1 MKLKKLC
8 AALLSGVLVLGAMTA
23 NAPAFQRIT
32 GMDRVTVTAE
42 AASTLRR
49 PCDPEHP
56 MLIVHIDTWNVA
68 DPAKVIQSIPEDIR
82 PYCVFNIS
90 LSIYWNNHQWGLV
103 QNGYECAKSW
113 LKTCSDEGVWCMIQ
127 PASGGQCHFPD
138 YDNSYNI
145 VNSPNKG
152 LYVQHADEDYENTIY
167 AEFFRDYPGF
177 IGFNYSEQ
185 FWGFDSADHPCTF
198 QQRYQHFA
206 HLLKLCNKYGGYLNI
221 NWCANQWSAPLNPI
235 AMLKTNTQWRE
246 ACEKY
251 GQNLQLEEK
260 YTQGSFIEDVESEVL
275 GFYLAGYCGSW
286 GVRYDETGWTDC
298 DDNGKVQ
305 FSKNYYRQ
313 ITGMPIHMERMV
325 LNGATVIDG
334 PELVWQDDF
343 RETGYNDSEGYRCRG
358 WETKDIYYDSTLAF
372 FRKVIDGT
380 VRIPSR
386 QEVIDRTQFV
396 VIQDVNSGDDHKKY
410 STYETLFEGLYR
422 MPGDGNLRN
431 NNNLYKST
439 GRYPTIPTVYAL
451 RDDVAKS
458 FKYQLKQS
466 QLGSRWSSIS
476 AKQDEFNKVFPALYS
491 GNCYVANYNNSWV
504 TYNPNKTGKNCGGVF
519 DLKYN
524 TCKSMDVNFN
534 AYGNALITEY
544 PDHIDIHTNNFDNKA
559 QTTLKTDTF
568 KVNGCKAQPTY
579 TAKDT
584 GRNQTKSQISES
596 YSNGTYTL
604 TVKHNGPVDITI
616 KCSGNE
622 TNRLTNTPAKKV
634 QTIAQPAPYTGTRQ
648 YEGEFFDLKNCEGYV
663 GNACGSGVTGVQGQ
677 GFLKFGKK
685 ENAMAK
691 DTVRTGKA
699 GDFTLKLRYSNTSDI
714 NNVDLYV
721 NNSKVTTLKLSNTN
735 GYSNWKT
742 VEQKITLK
750 QGDNRVEFKANG
762 ALSSSLY
769 IDNFTVDGDFGAGT
783 AQTVVVSEPEP
794 LSGKLIKELTVNDTE
809 NASDW
814 SICDSISVGANVY
827 GDRDITV
834 VSAPAELANAEAI
847 RTACDSKLYT
857 QALAEFKAGAD
868 MAVYAAVDK
877 RVMDRLDW
885 LKNWTDTGAAV
896 TTSNDVELE
905 LFRTTAKSGEKVTLG
920 TNGGDNESANYIVFA
935 VALSDEKPI
944 TTTTT
949 TTTTT
954 ITTATTTT
962 EETTT
967 TTTTTTTTAVPEEDI
982 LWGDANCDGKVTVA
996 DSVAIL
1002 QYVANAD
1009 KFALTEQGKRNA
1021 DVYNTGDGITSRD
1034 ALSIQMYDAD
1044 VIDSLPE
1051 V

>member
-1 MKLKKLC
+1 MKLKKMLT
-8 AALLSGVLVLGAMTA
+8 ALLSGVLALGAIA
-23 NAPAFQRIT
+23 APEAYRLP
-32 GMDRVTVTAE
+32 VTDSTTITAE

-68 DPAKVIQSIPEDIR
+68 DPAKVIQAIPEDIR

-113 LKTCSDEGVWCMIQ
+113 LKTCADEGVWCMIQ

-145 VNSPNKG
+145 VDSPNKG

-167 AEFFRDYPGF
+167 AEFFRDYPSF

-198 QQRYQHFA
+198 QQRYQHFS

-235 AMLKTNTQWRE
+235 AMLKTNPQWRE

-275 GFYLAGYCGSW
+275 GFYLAGYCGSF

-305 FSKNYYRQ
+305 FQKNYYRQ

-325 LNGATVIDG
+325 LNGATIIDG

-372 FRKVIDGT
+372 FRKVIDGS
-380 VRIPSR
+380 VKIPSR
-386 QEVIDRTQFV
+386 QEVIDRTQY
-396 VIQDVNSGDDHKKY
+396 VIIHDVNSGDDHKKY

-422 MPGDGNLRN
+422 MPGDGNLRY

-451 RDDVAKS
+451 RDDTAKS
-458 FKYQLKQS
+458 FKYQIKQS
-466 QLGSRWSSIS
+466 ELPARWGNIS
-476 AKQDEFNKVFPALYS
+476 AKQNELNQMFPQLYT
-491 GNCYVANYNNSWV
+491 GTCYIANYQNTWV
-504 TYNPNKTGKNCGGVF
+504 TYNNNKTGKNCGGVF

-534 AYGNALITEY
+534 AYGNALINEY
-544 PDHIDIHTNNFDNKA
+544 SDHIDIHANNFDNKQ
-559 QTTLKTDTF
+559 QTTLSTDTF
-568 KVNGCKAQPTY
+568 KINGCASKPTY

-584 GRNQTKSQISES
+584 GRNQAKSQITED
-596 YSNGTYTL
+596 YNNGTYTL
-604 TVKHNGPVDITI
+604 TVKHNGPVDITVNCI
-616 KCSGNE
+616 GNE
-622 TNRLTNTPAKKV
+622 SGRASAPAKKALTV
-634 QTIAQPAPYTGTRQ
+634 PASAAPYTGTRQ

-663 GNACGSGVTGVQGQ
+663 GNACGSGVNNVQGQ
-677 GFLKFGKK
+677 GFLKFGKNG
-685 ENAMAK
+685 NAMAK

-699 GDFTLKLRYSNTSDI
+699 GDFTLKLRYSSTSDI

-721 NNSKVTTLKLSNTN
+721 NNNKVTTLKLSNTN

-762 ALSSSLY
+762 GLSSSLY

-783 AQTVVVSEPEP
+783 SQTVVVSEPEP
-794 LSGKLIKELTVNDTE
+794 LSGKLITELTVKDTE
-809 NASDW
+809 NAADW
-814 SICDSISVGANVY
+814 SITNGFKSGDTVY
-827 GDRDITV
+827 GDRDITA
-834 VSAPAELANAEAI
+834 VSVPANLANAEMVK
-847 RTACDSKLYT
+847 TACDSKLFT
-857 QALAEFKAGAD
+857 GDLGTFKAGAD
-868 MAVYAAVDK
+868 IAVYAAVDS
-877 RVMDRLDW
+877 RVNGDLDW
-885 LKNWTDTGAAV
+885 LKSWTKTGSAI
-896 TTSNDVELE
+896 TTSNDVTLE
-905 LFRTTAKSGEKVTLG
+905 IYKLNVTSGETVTLG
-920 TNGGDNESANYIVFA
+920 TNGGNNESANYLIFA
-935 VALSDEKPI
+935 VAAADDYLLGDVNGDGRINAIDMTLAKRI
-944 TTTTT
+944 VLTN
-949 TTTTT
+949 
-954 ITTATTTT
+954 A
-962 EETTT
+962 
-967 TTTTTTTTAVPEEDI
+967 AVNP
-982 LWGDANCDGKVTVA
+982 A
-996 DSVAIL
+996 
-1002 QYVANAD
+1002 
-1009 KFALTEQGKRNA
+1009 A
-1021 DVYNTGDGITSRD
+1021 DVNKDGSVN
-1034 ALSIQMYDAD
+1034 LAD
-1044 VIDSLPE
+1044 IVWYQKYLTRQTADFPA
-1051 V
+1051 